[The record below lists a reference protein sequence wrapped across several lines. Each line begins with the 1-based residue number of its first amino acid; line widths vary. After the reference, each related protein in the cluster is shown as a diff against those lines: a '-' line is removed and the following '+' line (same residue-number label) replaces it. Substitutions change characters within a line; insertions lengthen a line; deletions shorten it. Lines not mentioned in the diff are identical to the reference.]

1 MAFTSSSCCLNLS
14 SPTPPSNPSLT
25 PKTPQL
31 AWKKN
36 EGLWRRGCV
45 VGMVCMV
52 VIGSEMGDF
61 VVGQTHTAIAQ
72 EHMSMAVDQSNTKW
86 SDKRT
91 CPAWRLNSLETIV
104 PENLPRPSA
113 HRRWEWVGY
122 NSKNAPAVK
131 VAALRTSTNC
141 FSL

>member
-1 MAFTSSSCCLNLS
+1 MI
-14 SPTPPSNPSLT
+14 
-25 PKTPQL
+25 
-31 AWKKN
+31 
-36 EGLWRRGCV
+36 
-45 VGMVCMV
+45 

-61 VVGQTHTAIAQ
+61 VIGQTHAAIAQ
-72 EHMSMAVDQSNTKW
+72 EYVSVAAVAVDQSKMKW

-113 HRRWEWVGY
+113 RRRWELVGL

>member
-1 MAFTSSSCCLNLS
+1 MI
-14 SPTPPSNPSLT
+14 
-25 PKTPQL
+25 
-31 AWKKN
+31 
-36 EGLWRRGCV
+36 
-45 VGMVCMV
+45 
-52 VIGSEMGDF
+52 VIGSEMEDF
-61 VVGQTHTAIAQ
+61 VIGQTHAAIAQ
-72 EHMSMAVDQSNTKW
+72 EYVSVAAVAVDQSKMKW

-113 HRRWEWVGY
+113 RRRWELVGL